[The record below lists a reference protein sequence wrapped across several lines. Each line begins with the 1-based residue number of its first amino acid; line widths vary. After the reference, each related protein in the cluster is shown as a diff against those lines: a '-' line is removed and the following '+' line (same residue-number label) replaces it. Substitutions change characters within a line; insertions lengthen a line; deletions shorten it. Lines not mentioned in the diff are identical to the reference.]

1 MNFIAGQTVAN
12 EATIALGDTGDAN
25 YGNMTIYNF
34 TGSTDV
40 VVDVQGYYAPNNV
53 PEPDPFLS
61 TSTSGGMYNAVTDH
75 NTGTN
80 HPVRVL
86 DTRPGSGQQGAGET
100 IGPDQ
105 TLSFLPGTGTFPFN
119 TPAVPSDATA
129 VVLNVTAA
137 TSTADSF
144 LTVWATGGSQPL
156 ASNLNFPAGKIV
168 PNRVIVP
175 IDPTTKQVSIF
186 NAFGNTDVVVDL
198 DGFYTPNDGSLYFPL
213 VTPSRIVDTRPG
225 SGAPYSGQTLGT
237 GTILT
242 TNVPGDNFPPVT
254 GFTAPADFTGF
265 DVNTTITDTTGNGGY
280 LTQYPSN
287 AGSTPPLAS
296 DLNWNAGA
304 IVSNANQLSSGGV
317 PDIAIDNFNFTGNA
331 DLVIDLYGYF
341 GKAPGHI
348 YWAKDDGTIT
358 RANLDGTNPQT
369 IVTGQSGPVG
379 VAVDSAHIYWANFGD
394 GTIDKAN
401 LDGSNPQTIVTGQ
414 NGPEGVAVDSAHIYW
429 ANGGDGTIIRA
440 NLDGTSPQTI
450 VTGQD
455 GGFAPG
461 PVGVAVDS
469 AHIYWAN
476 NANNT
481 IDKANLDGSS
491 PQAIVTGQNFP
502 VGVAVDSAHIYWA
515 NSLGSTI
522 DKANLDGSSPQAI
535 VTGQSEP
542 YGLAVDSAHVY
553 WDNFGNN
560 TIDKANLDGSNPQ
573 AIVTGQLEPEGVAVG
588 AG

>member
-1 MNFIAGQTVAN
+1 M
-12 EATIALGDTGDAN
+12 
-25 YGNMTIYNF
+25 
-34 TGSTDV
+34 
-40 VVDVQGYYAPNNV
+40 
-53 PEPDPFLS
+53 
-61 TSTSGGMYNAVTDH
+61 
-75 NTGTN
+75 
-80 HPVRVL
+80 
-86 DTRPGSGQQGAGET
+86 
-100 IGPDQ
+100 
-105 TLSFLPGTGTFPFN
+105 
-119 TPAVPSDATA
+119 
-129 VVLNVTAA
+129 
-137 TSTADSF
+137 
-144 LTVWATGGSQPL
+144 
-156 ASNLNFPAGKIV
+156 
-168 PNRVIVP
+168 
-175 IDPTTKQVSIF
+175 
-186 NAFGNTDVVVDL
+186 
-198 DGFYTPNDGSLYFPL
+198 
-213 VTPSRIVDTRPG
+213 
-225 SGAPYSGQTLGT
+225 
-237 GTILT
+237 
-242 TNVPGDNFPPVT
+242 PGDNFPPVT

-429 ANGGDGTIIRA
+429 ANGGDGTIIKA

-455 GGFAPG
+455 GGFAPDRSGWRSTAPTSTG
-461 PVGVAVDS
+461 PTTPTTRSTRPTSTAA
-469 AHIYWAN
+469 AHRP
-476 NANNT
+476 
-481 IDKANLDGSS
+481 SS
-491 PQAIVTGQNFP
+491 PARIFRLGWRSTRPHLLGQQP
-502 VGVAVDSAHIYWA
+502 RQHD
-515 NSLGSTI
+515 
-522 DKANLDGSSPQAI
+522 
-535 VTGQSEP
+535 
-542 YGLAVDSAHVY
+542 
-553 WDNFGNN
+553 
-560 TIDKANLDGSNPQ
+560 
-573 AIVTGQLEPEGVAVG
+573 
-588 AG
+588 